1 MRSYRKLVFTGFIS
15 VLLLIGCAGHEISE
29 FNPDTIKT
37 ITGWHLC
44 LTDEMERYEKAL
56 DRGESGKTK
65 SKKSVL
71 LKCDVK
77 LRDDIAFYLTT
88 KHKINLVEELK
99 PTIGVIRADAE
110 CRWEHYVTLNIMI
123 FDWKHNRLAKIEVT
137 NGEDV
142 MVKDDEQFAEYC
154 ADVIAKVISSP

>member
-1 MRSYRKLVFTGFIS
+1 MGSYSKVVLIGLIS
-15 VLLLIGCAGHEISE
+15 VFLVLGCASHEISKL
-29 FNPDTIKT
+29 NSDKIRT

-44 LTDEMERYEKAL
+44 LTDEMAIFEKAL
-56 DRGESGKTK
+56 DSEESGKTK

-71 LKCDVK
+71 LQCDVK

-99 PTIGVIRADAE
+99 PTIGLIRADAE
-110 CRWEHYVTLNIMI
+110 CRWEQYVTLNITI
-123 FDWKHNRLAKIEVT
+123 SDWEHNRLAEIEVK

-142 MVKDDEQFAEYC
+142 MVKDDEKFAEYC
-154 ADVIAKVISSP
+154 ADVIAKLILSQ

>member
-1 MRSYRKLVFTGFIS
+1 MGSYSKVVLIGLISVFLVF
-15 VLLLIGCAGHEISE
+15 GCASHEISKL
-29 FNPDTIKT
+29 NSNKIKT

-44 LTDEMERYEKAL
+44 LTDEMAIFEKAL
-56 DRGESGKTK
+56 DSEESGKTK

-71 LKCDVK
+71 LQCDVK

-99 PTIGVIRADAE
+99 PTIGLIRADAE
-110 CRWEHYVTLNIMI
+110 CRWEQYVTLNITI
-123 FDWKHNRLAKIEVT
+123 SDWEHNRLAEIEVK

-142 MVKDDEQFAEYC
+142 MVKDDEKFAEYC
-154 ADVIAKVISSP
+154 ADVIAELILSQ

>member
-1 MRSYRKLVFTGFIS
+1 MRSYRKLVFTGFVS
-15 VLLLIGCAGHEISE
+15 VLLVLGCASHEISE
-29 FNPDTIKT
+29 FNPHTIKT

-44 LTDEMERYEKAL
+44 LTDEMATYEKAL
-56 DRGESGKTK
+56 DREGSGKTK

-110 CRWEHYVTLNIMI
+110 CRWEHYVTLDIMI
-123 FDWKHNRLAKIEVT
+123 FDWKHNRLAKIEVI

-142 MVKDDEQFAEYC
+142 MLKDDEQFAEYC
-154 ADVIAKVISSP
+154 ADVIAKVISSQ

>member
-1 MRSYRKLVFTGFIS
+1 MGSYIKVVLIGLISMFLVF
-15 VLLLIGCAGHEISE
+15 GCASHEISKL
-29 FNPDTIKT
+29 NSDKIKT

-44 LTDEMERYEKAL
+44 LTDEMAIFEKAL
-56 DRGESGKTK
+56 DSEESGKTK

-71 LKCDVK
+71 LQCDVK

-99 PTIGVIRADAE
+99 PTIGLIRADAE
-110 CRWEHYVTLNIMI
+110 CRWEQYVTLNITI
-123 FDWKHNRLAKIEVT
+123 SDWEHNRLAEIEIK

-142 MVKDDEQFAEYC
+142 MVKDDEKFAEYC
-154 ADVIAKVISSP
+154 ADVIAELILSQ

>member
-1 MRSYRKLVFTGFIS
+1 MGSYCKVVLIGFIS
-15 VLLLIGCAGHEISE
+15 VFLVFGCASHEISKL
-29 FNPDTIKT
+29 NSDKIKT

-44 LTDEMERYEKAL
+44 LTDEMAIFEKAL
-56 DRGESGKTK
+56 DSEESGKTK

-71 LKCDVK
+71 LQCDVK

-99 PTIGVIRADAE
+99 PTIGLIRADAE
-110 CRWEHYVTLNIMI
+110 CRWEQYVTLNITI
-123 FDWKHNRLAKIEVT
+123 SDWEHNRLAEIEVK

-142 MVKDDEQFAEYC
+142 MVKDDEKFAEYC
-154 ADVIAKVISSP
+154 ADVIAKLILSQ

>member
-1 MRSYRKLVFTGFIS
+1 MGSYSKVVLIGLISVFLVF
-15 VLLLIGCAGHEISE
+15 GCASHEISKL
-29 FNPDTIKT
+29 NSDKIKT

-44 LTDEMERYEKAL
+44 LTDEMAIFEKAL
-56 DRGESGKTK
+56 DSEESGKTK

-71 LKCDVK
+71 LQCDVK

-99 PTIGVIRADAE
+99 PTIGLIRAGAE
-110 CRWEHYVTLNIMI
+110 CRWEQYVTLNITI
-123 FDWKHNRLAKIEVT
+123 SDWEHNRLAEIEVK

-142 MVKDDEQFAEYC
+142 MVKDDEKFAEYC
-154 ADVIAKVISSP
+154 ADVIAELILSQ

>member
-1 MRSYRKLVFTGFIS
+1 MGSYSKVVLIGLIS
-15 VLLLIGCAGHEISE
+15 VFLVLGCASHEISKL
-29 FNPDTIKT
+29 NSDKIRT

-44 LTDEMERYEKAL
+44 LTDEMAIFEKAL
-56 DRGESGKTK
+56 DSEESGKTK

-71 LKCDVK
+71 LQCDVK

-99 PTIGVIRADAE
+99 PTIGLIRADAE
-110 CRWEHYVTLNIMI
+110 CRWEQYVTLNITI
-123 FDWKHNRLAKIEVT
+123 SDWEHNRLAEIEIK

-142 MVKDDEQFAEYC
+142 MVKDDEKFAEYC
-154 ADVIAKVISSP
+154 ADVIAELILSQ